1 MTEKCPL
8 ILKKNTSLITYYR
21 MLQRNHLARVMIA
34 YRLCL
39 LHILNNKQTIPKISP
54 MAAKAHIDT
63 NRL

>member
-1 MTEKCPL
+1 
-8 ILKKNTSLITYYR
+8 
-21 MLQRNHLARVMIA
+21 VMIA